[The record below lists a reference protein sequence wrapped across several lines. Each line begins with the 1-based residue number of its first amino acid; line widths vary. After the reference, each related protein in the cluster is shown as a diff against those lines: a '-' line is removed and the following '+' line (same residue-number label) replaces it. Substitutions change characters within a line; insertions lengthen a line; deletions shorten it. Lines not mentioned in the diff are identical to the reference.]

1 MRSLRVL
8 IGCEYSGT
16 VRRAFAMRGHDAWSV
31 DLLPSADRSNKHIVG
46 DVRDYLDDGWDLLM
60 VAHPPCTRLCNSG
73 VRWLSEP
80 PTRLTAEHY
89 SKSEIEAFA
98 SMSRDERHAFMWQ
111 KLDEGA
117 ELFSTLWNAPIER
130 VAIENPVMHK
140 HAKKRIRNYE
150 DFAQSVQPYQFG
162 HRETK
167 RTCLWLRGLPPLTPT
182 TPELESEYR
191 SLPVEER
198 RKLARV
204 HNASPGASRWAERS
218 KFFEG
223 IADAMG
229 DQWGG
234 YAESQVAA

>member
-73 VRWLSEP
+73 VRWLSAP

-198 RKLARV
+198 RKWARV

-234 YAESQVAA
+234 YAESQVSA